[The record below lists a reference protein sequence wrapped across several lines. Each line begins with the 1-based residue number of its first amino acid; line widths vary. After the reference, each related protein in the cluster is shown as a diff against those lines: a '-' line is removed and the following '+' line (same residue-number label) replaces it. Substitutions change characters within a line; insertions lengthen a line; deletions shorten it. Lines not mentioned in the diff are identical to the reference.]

1 MYGFCIDTPC
11 LREYNINITFKDE
24 RRMTV
29 QTICDH
35 DQIYQTLSDEILRC
49 DHKPGDL
56 ISEHYLCERFS
67 ISRTPARS
75 VLQRLQENGLVTILP
90 RKGSI
95 VTKLDYDVINQLIYQ
110 RVAVE
115 SMVLRDFIRTCTPA
129 DAERVRFEFSRLRE
143 IGQVYLTNPQE
154 FSADV
159 FLKSDLSMHE
169 IWFRATNNLFL
180 WERMSGP
187 QSSYTRFCTLDIIEG
202 SNVRDV
208 LADHEEMLHLIDT
221 RNTDGIEELMRRHLY
236 GGIRRLGG
244 LVFTKYAD
252 YFEPMGDKSG
262 M

>member
-1 MYGFCIDTPC
+1 
-11 LREYNINITFKDE
+11 
-24 RRMTV
+24 MTV

-35 DQIYQTLSDEILRC
+35 ERIYQTISKEILRF

-56 ISEHYLCERFS
+56 LSEHYLCDRFS
-67 ISRTPARS
+67 ISRTPVRS
-75 VLQRLQENGLVTILP
+75 VLQRLQENGLVQILP

-95 VTKLDYDVINQLIYQ
+95 VTKLDYDIINQLIYQ

-115 SMVLRDFIRTCTPA
+115 SMVLRDFMKTCTPA
-129 DAERVRFEFSRLRE
+129 DVERVRFAYSQLQE
-143 IGQVYLTNPQE
+143 IGSVYFTDPHR

-159 FLKSDLSMHE
+159 FLKIDLDMHQ
-169 IWFRATNNLFL
+169 IWFRATNNMFL

-202 SNVRDV
+202 SNVQDV
-208 LADHEEMLHLIDT
+208 LKDHEDMLHLIDT
-221 RNTDGIEELMRRHLY
+221 RCTDGIEELMRRHLY

-252 YFEPMGDKSG
+252 YFVPLENRQSL
-262 M
+262 

>member
-1 MYGFCIDTPC
+1 
-11 LREYNINITFKDE
+11 
-24 RRMTV
+24 MTV

-35 DQIYQTLSDEILRC
+35 DQIYQTLSEEILRF

-56 ISEHYLCERFS
+56 LSEHYLCERFS
-67 ISRTPARS
+67 ISRTPVRS
-75 VLQRLQENGLVTILP
+75 VLQRLQENGLVEILP

-115 SMVLRDFIRTCTPA
+115 SMVLRDFIKTCTPA
-129 DAERVRFEFSRLRE
+129 DVERVRFAYSQLQELGKVYFSEPHR
-143 IGQVYLTNPQE
+143 

-159 FLKSDLSMHE
+159 FLRVDFTMHE
-169 IWFRATNNLFL
+169 IWFRATNNRFL
-180 WERMSGP
+180 WELMSGP

-202 SNVRDV
+202 SNVQDV
-208 LADHEEMLHLIDT
+208 LKDHEEMLRLIDT
-221 RNTDGIEELMRRHLY
+221 RSTEGIEELMRRHLY

-252 YFEPMGDKSG
+252 YFAPIADKPVL
-262 M
+262 